1 MFIERDELD
10 RLHAKYPYP
19 RFSDAEYERRYA
31 NVRGMMRDKDL
42 DCLLVIGGSASYG
55 RLWFNVR
62 YLTNM
67 MAKAEM
73 AYYCFFPKEGN
84 PAIITRPGH
93 ALAPGMIARSVV
105 QELVVGR
112 PNVLDAIVGKVR
124 EMGYDKGR
132 IGIVEYDP
140 FTSIPK
146 NHWDF
151 FVSELP
157 DAEFVFVTKEFLAL
171 KLYKSDEEIEALR
184 KSALVQDIG
193 LRALADQ
200 LKPGMTE
207 SEAFAIV
214 YEAVVRNGGE
224 MGMIQLSSTPMRDS
238 DVGDQRP
245 RPSERVITHGDIIN
259 NELGILHNGYE
270 AQTGKPMFIGP
281 PTDEFRRMFDVALEA
296 YHRVAETLKVG
307 GTGSDSVNAA
317 NSVIKPAG
325 YDAWGGYL
333 QGMLG
338 AQPRHEPQ
346 IGPELTSLAEDKLFE
361 GDEMVFKNGTVF
373 VLQIHL
379 VDKERTKGLFIGDTY
394 AMRDSGTECLNDFPP
409 ELIQIS

>member
-1 MFIERDELD
+1 
-10 RLHAKYPYP
+10 
-19 RFSDAEYERRYA
+19 
-31 NVRGMMRDKDL
+31 
-42 DCLLVIGGSASYG
+42 
-55 RLWFNVR
+55 
-62 YLTNM
+62 
-67 MAKAEM
+67 
-73 AYYCFFPKEGN
+73 
-84 PAIITRPGH
+84 
-93 ALAPGMIARSVV
+93 MIARSAV
-105 QELVVGR
+105 QELVVGQ
-112 PNVLDAIVGKVR
+112 PSVLDAIAGKVR

-140 FTSIPK
+140 LTSIPK

-151 FVSELP
+151 FVAELP
-157 DAEFVFVTKEFLAL
+157 DAEFVFVTREFLAL
-171 KLYKSDEEIEALR
+171 RLFKSDEEIEALR

-193 LRALADQ
+193 LRALAEQ
-200 LKPGMTE
+200 LRPGMTE
-207 SEAFAIV
+207 SEAFAVV

-224 MGMIQLSSTPMRDS
+224 MGMIQLSSTPMSDP

-245 RPSERVITHGDIIN
+245 RPSERVITHGDIVN
-259 NELGILHNGYE
+259 NELGVLYNGYE
-270 AQTGKPMFIGP
+270 AQTGKPMFIGS

-317 NSVIKPAG
+317 NHVIKASG

-338 AQPRHEPQ
+338 SQPRHEPQ
-346 IGPELTSLAEDKLFE
+346 IGPELTSLAENRLYE
-361 GDEMVFKNGTVF
+361 GDDMVFRNGTVF

-379 VDKERTKGLFIGDTY
+379 VDKARTRGLFIGDTY
-394 AMRDSGTECLNDFPP
+394 AIRDSGTECLNGFPP